1 MACCSWNW
9 KNGRSET
16 KSLWDLTADEFLDL
30 PRHILEFATTGYH
43 SKREISVVGRR
54 VCGLSINVKKVGE
67 GTNAVK
73 YSGYFSAYNA
83 AVTLK
88 IEAKIGFSLAGE
100 TNKNKKSY
108 L

>member
-1 MACCSWNW
+1 MFANLACCSWNW
-9 KNGRSET
+9 KNGRSKT

-30 PRHILEFATTGYH
+30 PRHILKFATTGYH
-43 SKREISVVGRR
+43 SKREISVVGRS
-54 VCGLSINVKKVGE
+54 VCEGEVGE

-88 IEAKIGFSLAGE
+88 IEAKIGFSLARE